1 MLERHTTDHAGVEGK
16 QSEVIAALSARLTLL
31 EETHAPD
38 NHVAALMERVEQ
50 MVILFRDSFSSVQ
63 TDIDEITRRQKSL
76 EVVLNENQNQTAESL
91 SPIDPLPV
99 PAMDEALAEVK
110 EEQVEAEGRGGD
122 VVDLSELAS
131 LHMQELGPL
140 REALREL
147 DQVRHTIAHIHTHSH
162 TPTHTHTHSHLSQ
175 SPSQPLSLNPL
186 SFLSLYTT
194 MFLHNVR
201 DLYPPPQMSTNLGG
215 RRRGSST
222 FTDAAR

>member
-1 MLERHTTDHAGVEGK
+1 MLERHTTDQAGVEAK
-16 QSEVIAALSARLTLL
+16 QSEGIAALSARLALL

-91 SPIDPLPV
+91 SPIDPLPM

-110 EEQVEAEGRGGD
+110 EEQVEADGRGGD

-147 DQVRHTIAHIHTHSH
+147 DQVRHTIAHIRTHSH
-162 TPTHTHTHSHLSQ
+162 TFVHTHTHSHAFTSAAIAVTTTKSQ
-175 SPSQPLSLNPL
+175 ADIFSLIVYHVV
-186 SFLSLYTT
+186 FLQRS
-194 MFLHNVR
+194 
-201 DLYPPPQMSTNLGG
+201 
-215 RRRGSST
+215 
-222 FTDAAR
+222 

>member
-38 NHVAALMERVEQ
+38 NHVVAALMERVEQ

-147 DQVRHTIAHIHTHSH
+147 DQVRHTFAHIHTHSS
-162 TPTHTHTHSHLSQ
+162 THTHIFTSVAIAV
-175 SPSQPLSLNPL
+175 
-186 SFLSLYTT
+186 TT
-194 MFLHNVR
+194 
-201 DLYPPPQMSTNLGG
+201 T
-215 RRRGSST
+215 
-222 FTDAAR
+222 